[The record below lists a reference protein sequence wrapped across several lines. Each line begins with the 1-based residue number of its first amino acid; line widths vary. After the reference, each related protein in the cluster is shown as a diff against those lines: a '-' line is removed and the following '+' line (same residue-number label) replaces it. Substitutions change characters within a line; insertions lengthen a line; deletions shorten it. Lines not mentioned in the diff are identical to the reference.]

1 MMTFIAALAVT
12 CGALIIWLWPS
23 KIGEEDP
30 WVTIYQTGDQ
40 GQIAFIKSLFEDAG
54 IPLLVKGEGVQDL
67 FGMGRLGTGYNFITG
82 PVQIQVPSSKLAEAQ
97 DLLGSMETELGHS

>member
-23 KIGEEDP
+23 KIAEEDP
-30 WVTIYQTGDQ
+30 WVTIHQTGDQ
-40 GQIAFIKSLFEDAG
+40 GQIAFIKSLFEDAD

-82 PVQIQVPSSKLAEAQ
+82 PVQIQVPKSKFEEAQ
-97 DLLGSMETELGHS
+97 ELLGSMETELGHS